1 MKNAFFHTQNAII
14 KGAELCASSSSSA
27 DVVSH
32 IKYSLFAR
40 ERECVGKVWGN
51 ATAGRGTLVAALCFL
66 STTFPHQTKKHQVD
80 VKIHFAIINKNM
92 TSVPYSANFMYKP
105 ASQQEVGTQNPI
117 SNLISGKRYLI
128 KPCQS
133 AAIHAE
139 EITRR
144 SQKQRVEA
152 IKVK

>member
-1 MKNAFFHTQNAII
+1 VCGKSLGKCDSWPRDSRGCPLLFEQNF
-14 KGAELCASSSSSA
+14 CTP
-27 DVVSH
+27 D
-32 IKYSLFAR
+32 
-40 ERECVGKVWGN
+40 
-51 ATAGRGTLVAALCFL
+51 
-66 STTFPHQTKKHQVD
+66 QVN

-92 TSVPYSANFMYKP
+92 TSVPKSANFMYKP

-133 AAIHAE
+133 TAIHAE

-144 SQKQRVEA
+144 SHSKAERRGNKGEVVQNTVS
-152 IKVK
+152 V